1 MHAYA
6 LTWRCSKY
14 IIKAEKMGVI
24 AMKARKSVVRVL
36 FESGINLTYY
46 NDLFDLHYGDI
57 VYVKGKLEG

>member
-14 IIKAEKMGVI
+14 IIKSEKLGGI

-36 FESGINLTYY
+36 FESRINLTYY
-46 NDLFDLHYGDI
+46 NDLFDLH
-57 VYVKGKLEG
+57 